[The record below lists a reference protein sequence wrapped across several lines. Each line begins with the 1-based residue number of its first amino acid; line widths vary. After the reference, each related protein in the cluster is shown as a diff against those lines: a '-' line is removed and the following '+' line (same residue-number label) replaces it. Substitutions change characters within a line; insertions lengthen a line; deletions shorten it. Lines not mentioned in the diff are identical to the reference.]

1 MQKMEIKFKIANENT
16 TREVVKNNLELFHKL
31 DLIGVKNIN
40 TAIDYLHITNVY
52 DEYRW
57 IDNERE
63 RKDVVA
69 SKLKVTKKTVQNA
82 LNLMRKTIKLKI

>member
-1 MQKMEIKFKIANENT
+1 MEIKFKIANENT